1 MLFINLNFKMTCV
14 VEIDL
19 IDPSKETRSATSG
32 NSAFDLK
39 YRVSRY
45 FRMNICYFEEFR
57 ILLKISEET
66 NKDIK
71 RSLISFIKS
80 GVPIFFPINLILIN
94 IYICPLRTYTIFAL
108 MSFGPQITA
117 ACNKLFTLGYS
128 NQNKRYPLMSTSPLI
143 SAAPLNAALIG
154 IASIF
159 Y

>member
-1 MLFINLNFKMTCV
+1 MNKKGKIRNGYLNFGFLLFINFNFRMTCA

-19 IDPSKETRSATSG
+19 LNPLKKTRSAISG

-71 RSLISFIKS
+71 RSLISFIKG
-80 GVPIFFPINLILIN
+80 GVPIFFPINLILMN
-94 IYICPLRTYTIFAL
+94 MY
-108 MSFGPQITA
+108 MSFKDIYHI
-117 ACNKLFTLGYS
+117 CSNKLWAS
-128 NQNKRYPLMSTSPLI
+128 NNCRL
-143 SAAPLNAALIG
+143 
-154 IASIF
+154 
-159 Y
+159 